1 MFGNDPEVCLV
12 EKMSLVLFVFFW
24 VDRDHPRSTCNRISL
39 TGRTADQ
46 DPVFCTIQAFRN
58 TSVDLVGWETLIVA
72 KLRIPRFRVSSGAFF
87 WIGLIELLPLQLAA
101 EMVIIFF
108 RYIFAWE
115 QPEKTSEL
123 QRFMGKDIVSIER
136 TVLNACLPA
145 LSWKALNPSLSPPG
159 PAKRST
165 TGIMDSATIP
175 GTDDYRKGGRS
186 GQPNRR

>member
-1 MFGNDPEVCLV
+1 MKVSALSSAFLGALLPALERARHFALAGKMYRVNVKDADALGQVCLV

-87 WIGLIELLPLQLAA
+87 WIGLIE
-101 EMVIIFF
+101 
-108 RYIFAWE
+108 
-115 QPEKTSEL
+115 
-123 QRFMGKDIVSIER
+123 
-136 TVLNACLPA
+136 
-145 LSWKALNPSLSPPG
+145 
-159 PAKRST
+159 
-165 TGIMDSATIP
+165 
-175 GTDDYRKGGRS
+175 
-186 GQPNRR
+186 

>member
-123 QRFMGKDIVSIER
+123 QRFMGKDIRLYRKDCFER
-136 TVLNACLPA
+136 L
-145 LSWKALNPSLSPPG
+145 PPG
-159 PAKRST
+159 AILE
-165 TGIMDSATIP
+165 GIESLAQS
-175 GTDDYRKGGRS
+175 S
-186 GQPNRR
+186 GASKKIYDRNHG